1 MIDNLFV
8 GRLLVEVVFIRWE
21 TWLCVSQAV
30 LGQPL
35 AGLRWGT
42 RCGNDAL
49 RGDCQYNMSPHPVI
63 LLLLLLTS
71 SEASP
76 ASNQME
82 TNHPSLASPL
92 LESSGQCS
100 AAQQFVDSVKFEQC
114 KTAAWLR
121 LLERPPTYVESLYSK
136 VGGHTMIDFQYTISC
151 REGEV

>member
-136 VGGHTMIDFQYTISC
+136 VGGHTMVDFQYTISC